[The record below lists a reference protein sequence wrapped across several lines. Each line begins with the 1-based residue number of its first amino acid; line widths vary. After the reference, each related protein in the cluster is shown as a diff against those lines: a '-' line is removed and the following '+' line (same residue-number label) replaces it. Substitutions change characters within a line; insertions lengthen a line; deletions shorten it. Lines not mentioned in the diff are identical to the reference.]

1 MLSAILFDLDGTI
14 VNTDPIHFAVW
25 QDILAQYNMNIDKA
39 FYREHICGKTNAQI
53 TNNLLS
59 QLSPEEKWQLGIEKE
74 VKYRNLVKILHPM
87 PGLDKVLKFTAKA
100 ALKKAVV
107 TNAPEE
113 NAKYMLENLRLNDVF
128 PVVVMAKDAPPGKP
142 DPAPYQLALNR
153 LGVTSENAIAFEDSP
168 AGITSAVSAGIYT
181 IGISSSNE
189 PRVLLKLGAS
199 MVIEDFNSP
208 KLWDLLKQKTS
219 TLDLQL
225 LQSDDIK

>member
-25 QDILAQYNMNIDKA
+25 QDILVQYNMNIDKA
-39 FYREHICGKTNAQI
+39 FYRQHISGKTNAQI
-53 TNNLLS
+53 TNDILS

-87 PGLDKVLKFTAKA
+87 PGLDKILKFTAKA

-113 NAKYMLENLRLNDVF
+113 NAKYMLENLRLRDVF

-153 LGVTSENAIAFEDSP
+153 LGVKSENAIAFEDSP

-181 IGISSSNE
+181 IGVSSSHE
-189 PRVLLKLGAS
+189 PGVLLKLGAS

-219 TLDLQL
+219 NLNLQL

>member
-25 QDILAQYNMNIDKA
+25 QDILVQYNMNIDKA
-39 FYREHICGKTNAQI
+39 FYRQHISGKTNAQI
-53 TNNLLS
+53 TNDILS

-74 VKYRNLVKILHPM
+74 VKYRNLAKILYPM
-87 PGLDKVLKFTAKA
+87 PGLDTILKFTDKA
-100 ALKKAVV
+100 GLKKAVV

-142 DPAPYQLALNR
+142 NPAPYQLALNR
-153 LGVTSENAIAFEDSP
+153 LGVKSENAIAFEDSP
-168 AGITSAVSAGIYT
+168 AGITSAVTAGIYT
-181 IGISSSNE
+181 IGVSSSHE
-189 PRVLLKLGAS
+189 PGVLLKLGAS
-199 MVIEDFNSP
+199 MVIEDFNSA

-219 TLDLQL
+219 TLNLQL